1 LAILSGDVIHGG
13 RAKSPVTE
21 LLPVVEHVIQKALE
35 EKRTALL
42 EPEAKGICRAYGL
55 PTPEFGVSS
64 NPSEAAELAE
74 KLVFPV
80 VLKIVSPDIL
90 HKTEAGG
97 VLLKMK
103 TRREVEDGFKQ
114 LISNAKAYK
123 PNAKIT
129 GVFVQH
135 MAENGVEVIV
145 GGIRDSQFGATVL
158 FGLGGIF
165 VEILK
170 DTAFRVA
177 PLTDLDARDMIHEIH
192 SYPVLEGIRGQP
204 PADQEAI
211 NLILRGTSRIITEN
225 SRIDQIDL
233 NPVMAYAHGASIV
246 DARMI
251 LGEQVP

>member
-1 LAILSGDVIHGG
+1 LPPLVDRIIQH
-13 RAKSPVTE
+13 VT
-21 LLPVVEHVIQKALE
+21 E

-42 EPEAKGICRAYGL
+42 EPEAKEICRAYGL
-55 PTPEFGVSS
+55 PTPEFGVST
-64 NPSEAAELAE
+64 NAPEAAELAE
-74 KLVFPV
+74 KLAYPV
-80 VLKIVSPDIL
+80 VLKIASPDIL

-97 VLLKMK
+97 VLLSLK
-103 TRREVEDGFKQ
+103 TKGEVESGFEQ
-114 LISNAKAYK
+114 LISNAKSYK
-123 PNAKIT
+123 PNARIV

-165 VEILK
+165 VEVLK
-170 DTAFRVA
+170 DAAFRVA
-177 PLTDLDARDMIHEIH
+177 PLTELDARDMIHEIR
-192 SYPVLEGIRGQP
+192 SYPVLEGVRGQA

-211 NLILRGTSRIITEN
+211 NLILRGTSRILTEN
-225 SRIDQIDL
+225 STINQIDL

-251 LGEQVP
+251 LGDQVS